1 MSPDQCLTPHKN
13 DYVWLCQV
21 YESVKPIS
29 KKGSLV
35 WKILGPK
42 TIELVHRHVQTV
54 DIGSNLES
62 LVLDADVLNAAIS
75 EADAKKT
82 IKEVEQLLI
91 PRLRKNIGNPKFKK
105 LAEKLDEL
113 REKMAQNLKTSIEF
127 LKELLTIA
135 REVLK
140 AEQDVEP
147 EDNRQKARAAL
158 TELFESIKNTETP
171 IIVENI
177 VNDIDNQIIS
187 IVRNFNDAF
196 KTITGKREVQK
207 QLRSILWLKYKIKD
221 QEVFDKAYRY
231 IEMYY

>member
-1 MSPDQCLTPHKN
+1 M
-13 DYVWLCQV
+13 
-21 YESVKPIS
+21 
-29 KKGSLV
+29 V

>member
-1 MSPDQCLTPHKN
+1 M
-13 DYVWLCQV
+13 
-21 YESVKPIS
+21 
-29 KKGSLV
+29 
-35 WKILGPK
+35 
-42 TIELVHRHVQTV
+42 
-54 DIGSNLES
+54 
-62 LVLDADVLNAAIS
+62 
-75 EADAKKT
+75 
-82 IKEVEQLLI
+82 
-91 PRLRKNIGNPKFKK
+91 RKNIGNPKFKK

-135 REVLK
+135 REVLN
-140 AEQDVEP
+140 AEQNIEP

-158 TELFESIKNTETP
+158 TELFESIKNAGTP
-171 IIVENI
+171 IIVENV
-177 VNDIDNQIIS
+177 VNDIDNQIVS

-196 KTITGKREVQK
+196 KTVTGKREVQK